1 MAKTTIHKLTN
12 TGHTFLCWVEVVFAF
27 FSKKS
32 LLKRLMGDKLAVL
45 LCLVVTF
52 YSAHLCSQCSVYPPQ
67 LSLISLVCA
76 ILCPM
81 SLLIHLGLRLMSGRS
96 KRKWT
101 KWDWPNNVK
110 LETIVPTETR
120 LQHNIPDQAVQAS
133 GQTDRVP
140 GRRCRT
146 TAGWAEMDSVI
157 KALMLCAQTQSE
169 LMEGVSQMS
178 GSLIWRCCCGG
189 R

>member
-1 MAKTTIHKLTN
+1 
-12 TGHTFLCWVEVVFAF
+12 
-27 FSKKS
+27 
-32 LLKRLMGDKLAVL
+32 MGDGINFLSKLAIF

-76 ILCPM
+76 VLFPM
-81 SLLIHLGLRLMSGRS
+81 SLLIHLGLRLMSGRR

-101 KWDWPNNVK
+101 KVDWPNNMK
-110 LETIVPTETR
+110 LETIVPTETG
-120 LQHNIPDQAVQAS
+120 LQHNISDHACSSIWADGPCS
-133 GQTDRVP
+133 RPTER
-140 GRRCRT
+140 RT

-169 LMEGVSQMS
+169 LMVGVSQMS
-178 GSLIWRCCCGG
+178 EFLIWRCCCGG
-189 R
+189 RQETGSWSCMWIDFGISLSVPAEL